1 MNQYN
6 DAKYCCF
13 LVIQM
18 EPRIKKKKKKVCM
31 IVLLAFKIERFFLRT
46 ATKKDERETIKEVE
60 ANIVIWFELQ
70 KI

>member
-1 MNQYN
+1 MGFARTIRLFYFILIR
-6 DAKYCCF
+6 C
-13 LVIQM
+13 
-18 EPRIKKKKKKVCM
+18 VCM
-31 IVLLAFKIERFFLRT
+31 ILLLAFKIERFFLRT